1 MPYKELKKIY
11 YKDQA
16 AYAQEYEKRLNSS
29 DAVRLNFQIGGKPAF
44 FLETTEVLRLALKI
58 TQLDKEVAK
67 LSNTLPG
74 VAKEQYSKKCL
85 IDEIVLSNKIE
96 GVHSSRKEI
105 GEALDILERQAQ
117 NRHEHMRFLG
127 LVNKYL
133 KLMSEDVV
141 SLETCQDIRNIYDE
155 VFLQEVLE
163 EDPQNKPDGKIFR
176 KGPESVYSD
185 AQKVIHQ
192 GVYPEEEIIK
202 YMEEAL
208 QFLNGSDTEELYRI
222 CIFHYLIEY
231 IHPFYDGN
239 GRLGRFILSYCISK
253 TLEPLVAYRI
263 SETIKENKTAYY
275 RAFSVCNDRLNL
287 GDLTPFLIMQLQMIY
302 SAMVDL
308 QKSLTEK
315 LIQWHRYGQLVGSLP
330 NATEQNMKSL
340 YHYLIQASLFSE
352 EGIPTSELM
361 SLLEVKSY
369 TTLKKL
375 LNMIPKEVLII
386 KTKNRVK
393 FYELQLGFLDDM
405 LLKEQMEDIEARKKQ

>member
-1 MPYKELKKIY
+1 MLYDELKKIY
-11 YKDQA
+11 YKDQTD
-16 AYAQEYEKRLNSS
+16 YAKEYERRFNSE
-29 DAVRLNFQIGGKPAF
+29 DTVRLDFQIGDKTAF
-44 FLETTEVLRLALKI
+44 FVETAEVLRLALKI
-58 TQLDKEVAK
+58 TQLDKKVAK
-67 LSNTLPG
+67 LSSTLPG
-74 VAKEQYSKKCL
+74 VAKDQYSKKCL

-105 GEALDILERQAQ
+105 GEALDILERQAK
-117 NRHEHMRFLG
+117 NKHKHTRFLG

-133 KLMSEDVV
+133 KLMSENVV
-141 SLETCQDIRNIYDE
+141 PLETCQDIRNIYDE

-176 KGPESVYSD
+176 KGPESVYND
-185 AQKVIHQ
+185 AQKIIHQ
-192 GVYPEEEIIK
+192 GVYPEEKIIK
-202 YMEEAL
+202 CMDEAL
-208 QFLNGSDTEELYRI
+208 QFLNKSDTQELYKI

-315 LIQWHRYGQLVGSLP
+315 LIRWKRYGQLVDSLP
-330 NATEQNMKSL
+330 NATDQNMKSL

-352 EGIPTSELM
+352 EGIPTPELM
-361 SLLEVKSY
+361 ALLEVKSH

-375 LNMIPKEVLII
+375 LDMIPKEVLII

-405 LLKEQMEDIEARKKQ
+405 LLKQEMEDIEAREKQ